1 MYLLHYLYRQNITI
15 LEREYSAVPLRGKH
29 STASA
34 DVIVDTK
41 TGIILRPVSQLQETS
56 GLKDIVNLTYTLS
69 TQYELLWI
77 ILYSTSIDR

>member
-1 MYLLHYLYRQNITI
+1 VIFGRHNITI
-15 LEREYSAVPLRGKH
+15 LERGYNSIPLKGKH
-29 STASA
+29 NMATA

-41 TGIILRPVSQLQETS
+41 TGIILRPVSQLEETS

-77 ILYSTSIDR
+77 ILYSTSTERLI